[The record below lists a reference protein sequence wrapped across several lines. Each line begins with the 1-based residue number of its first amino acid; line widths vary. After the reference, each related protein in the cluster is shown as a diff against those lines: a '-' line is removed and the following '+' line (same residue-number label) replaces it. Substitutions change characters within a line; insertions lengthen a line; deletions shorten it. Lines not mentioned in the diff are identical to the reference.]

1 MHHRSVGES
10 PIEWVG
16 INVKGEIRTT
26 EVAID
31 AEQFPLLEYKVI
43 ASDSELT
50 EEAIVAKIETE
61 LTCPFINLNVFQIK
75 INVIDVNDMP
85 PVFEAPEGPF
95 EIPENSPDGTK
106 ITIVKATDEDISG
119 NFINYVSDNEI
130 NKNLCFNNVISLSYF
145 LVLKLA

>member
-1 MHHRSVGES
+1 
-10 PIEWVG
+10 
-16 INVKGEIRTT
+16 
-26 EVAID
+26 
-31 AEQFPLLEYKVI
+31 VI

-50 EEAIVAKIETE
+50 QEANVAQIETE

-119 NFINYVSDNEI
+119 NFIYYVSDNEI
-130 NKNLCFNNVISLSYF
+130 NKNLFF
-145 LVLKLA
+145 